1 LDGVLFEKVNQMNAL
16 YMGLKILDFISRH
29 VRRRICWVP
38 NFKSEQRQWLTFVP
52 NYSAF
57 RHAWT
62 GSNDGTAMA
71 YSDHKEYWD
80 INMDFASSQCQA

>member
-1 LDGVLFEKVNQMNAL
+1 MDGVLFEKVNQMNTL
-16 YMGLKILDFISRH
+16 YVELKILDFCSRR

-38 NFKSEQRQWLTFVP
+38 NFKSEEHQWLTFVP
-52 NYSAF
+52 NNSAF

-71 YSDHKEYWD
+71 CSAHKE
-80 INMDFASSQCQA
+80 